1 MTPLFPAR
9 RRAERFDS
17 LVEGGRR
24 DDVDRTTSDLLE
36 LVSTLR
42 SVPEPQARPEF
53 VADLRERLLLAA
65 AAELTPVRAAARER
79 EDVARLTIKP
89 SRTRRER
96 RVGIALGAVAIL
108 GASTSMAVAS
118 QGAIPGDALYPVKR
132 AIENT
137 QAGFSVGDD
146 SKGETV
152 LGNASTRLDEV
163 GKLAQ
168 EKSPD
173 AELVTHTI
181 NDFTEQFTD
190 GSNSLLDDYETNGN
204 QGSIGQIHSN
214 AEDSMVALSGLDD
227 LIPSGGGATTD
238 GWSAAHEAL
247 LTAAQTVFSI
257 DAQAVNLC
265 PDCGSGLLEVPP
277 QLVAGATQTLTD
289 AGNNVAGGELTG
301 TDVPGADPT
310 GASQPQSDTGGK
322 DNGGPSGMNPPETPI
337 EIPTQVATEPSDTT
351 TDLGGLVPTGG
362 LLPTG
367 GDNTS
372 TGGGGNGGG
381 HGGKGGKDGKQPV
394 DLTPVT
400 APVTDT
406 VNQVVTGV
414 VAGVNGLLNGL
425 AGK

>member
-1 MTPLFPAR
+1 MTTLFPAR

-36 LVSTLR
+36 LVGALR

-53 VADLRERLLLAA
+53 VADLRERLMLAA
-65 AAELTPVRAAARER
+65 AAELTPAPAAARER
-79 EDVARLTIKP
+79 DDVARLTIKP
-89 SRTRRER
+89 RRTRRER
-96 RVGIALGAVAIL
+96 RIGMALGAVAII

-118 QGAIPGDALYPVKR
+118 QGAIPGDTLYPVKR

-168 EKSPD
+168 QDSPD
-173 AELVTHTI
+173 PQLVTHTL

-214 AEDSMVALSGLDD
+214 AEDSMAALAELDD
-227 LIPSGGGATTD
+227 LIPSGGDTTD
-238 GWSAAHEAL
+238 GWSAAHDAL
-247 LTAAQTVFSI
+247 LDAAQTVFSI
-257 DAQAVNLC
+257 DAQAANLC

-277 QLVAGATQTLTD
+277 QLVAGAAQTLTD
-289 AGNNVAGGELTG
+289 AGDNLAGGQLPG
-301 TDVPGADPT
+301 TDVPGA
-310 GASQPQSDTGGK
+310 SQPQHQNGGK
-322 DNGGPSGMNPPETPI
+322 GNGNPSGMNPPETPI
-337 EIPTQVATEPSDTT
+337 EIPTSPSAAP
-351 TDLGGLVPTGG
+351 TDDLGG

-367 GDNTS
+367 GTE
-372 TGGGGNGGG
+372 TGTGGNGGN
-381 HGGKGGKDGKQPV
+381 GGKGGKGGKQV

-400 APVTDT
+400 DT
-406 VNQVVTGV
+406 VDEVVTGV
-414 VAGVNGLLNGL
+414 VEGVNGLLNGL
-425 AGK
+425 TGGG